1 MVKKGGDKKITGF
14 IFHGSSI
21 ITNLLKRK
29 GAIMRKECLIF
40 LSIVLTICFGIA
52 TFSSSSFAKEV
63 AYLSLAD
70 YTGPIAGLN
79 VPADIGLE
87 DYIKEINAKGGVD
100 GIKIKFIGIDTR
112 YDVARA
118 VSAYKRYR
126 RTKRL
131 LMVNSISTG
140 IGKAVARLIERDKR
154 AQLVPGDGE
163 FQAHLGR
170 NFIWGPAYQD
180 AFAASL
186 DWIMADW
193 KAKGKSGAPVVG
205 FVNWDNPYGREH
217 LRGGKEYA
225 EKLGIKLLPP
235 EFFPPGTLKHD
246 VYLTRLAK
254 AGAHYIHA
262 GGVDPT
268 PTNVIRDAYALGLT
282 KEIQMTCGYWGPT
295 ALGIGVHAEALE
307 GSVITSFFERGTDA
321 MKNKVPTDLWK
332 KYRGSLDK
340 YNEVYA
346 MGMVWGLTY
355 VAGLKEALEAVGY
368 EKLKAD
374 DMYKA
379 YQKITG
385 LERLGI
391 QGPCAYS
398 PTSRRGSLEVK
409 TYRVKNGKIIPITGW
424 RKAPDAVSLHK
435 F

>member
-1 MVKKGGDKKITGF
+1 
-14 IFHGSSI
+14 
-21 ITNLLKRK
+21 
-29 GAIMRKECLIF
+29 MRKERVLF
-40 LSIVLTICFGIA
+40 LSIGVTICLILAAFGSTSYA
-52 TFSSSSFAKEV
+52 EEKEV

-79 VPADIGLE
+79 VPADMGLE
-87 DYIKEINAKGGVD
+87 DYIKEINTKGGIE
-100 GIKIKFIGIDTR
+100 GIRIKFIGIDTR

-126 RTKRL
+126 RTQRL

-140 IGKAVARLIERDKR
+140 IGKALSRLIERDKR

-163 FQAHLGR
+163 FQAHIGR

-180 AFAASL
+180 AFAAMM
-186 DWIMADW
+186 DWVMDDW
-193 KAKGKSGAPVVG
+193 KAKGKSGVPVVG
-205 FVNWDNPYGREH
+205 YLSWDNPYGREP

-225 EKLGIKLLPP
+225 ESRGITMLPP

-246 VYLTRLAK
+246 VYLTRLAEG
-254 AGAHYIHA
+254 GAHYIYA

-282 KEIQMTCGYWGPT
+282 KEIQFLNGYWGPT
-295 ALGIGVHAEALE
+295 ALGIGIHAKALE
-307 GSVITSFFERGTDA
+307 GTAIVSFFQRGTDA
-321 MKNKVPTDLWK
+321 LNNRVPTDLWK

-340 YNEVYA
+340 FNEVYG
-346 MGMVWGLTY
+346 MGMSWGMTY
-355 VAGLKEALEAVGY
+355 VAGLKAALKAVGY

-379 YQKITG
+379 YQRITG
-385 LERLGI
+385 LDRAGV
-391 QGPCAYS
+391 QGPCAYA

-409 TYRVKNGKIIPITGW
+409 IYSVRSGKIIPITDW

>member
-1 MVKKGGDKKITGF
+1 MKKKR
-14 IFHGSSI
+14 
-21 ITNLLKRK
+21 LLFLVM
-29 GAIMRKECLIF
+29 A
-40 LSIVLTICFGIA
+40 LSICLSLGV
-52 TFSSSSFAKEV
+52 FSSACFAQEREV

-79 VPADIGLE
+79 VPADMGLE
-87 DYIKEINAKGGVD
+87 DYIKEVNGKGGVE
-100 GIKIKFIGIDTR
+100 GIRIKFIGIDTR

-126 RTKRL
+126 RAPKL

-140 IGKAVARLIERDKR
+140 IGKALARLIERDKR

-163 FQAHLGR
+163 FQAHIGR

-180 AFAASL
+180 AFAAMM
-186 DWIMADW
+186 DWVMDDW

-205 FVNWDNPYGREH
+205 YLSWDNPYGREP

-225 EKLGIKLLPP
+225 ESLGITMLPP

-246 VYLTRLAK
+246 VYLTRLAEG
-254 AGAHYIHA
+254 GAHYIYA

-282 KEIQMTCGYWGPT
+282 KRIQFLNGYWGPT
-295 ALGIGVHAEALE
+295 ALGIGIHAEALE
-307 GSVITSFFERGTDA
+307 GTAIVSFFQRGTDA
-321 MKNKVPTDLWK
+321 SNNRVPTDLWK

-340 YNEVYA
+340 FNEVYG
-346 MGMVWGLTY
+346 MGMSWGMTY
-355 VAGLKEALEAVGY
+355 VAGLKAALKAVGY

-374 DMYKA
+374 DMYNA
-379 YQKITG
+379 YQRITG
-385 LERLGI
+385 LDRAGV
-391 QGPCAYS
+391 QGPCAYA

-409 TYRVKNGKIIPITGW
+409 IYSVRSGKIVPITDW

>member
-1 MVKKGGDKKITGF
+1 
-14 IFHGSSI
+14 
-21 ITNLLKRK
+21 
-29 GAIMRKECLIF
+29 MRKERVLF
-40 LSIVLTICFGIA
+40 LSIVVTICLILAAFGS
-52 TFSSSSFAKEV
+52 TSFAKEREV
-63 AYLSLAD
+63 VYLSLAD

-79 VPADIGLE
+79 VPADMGLE
-87 DYIKEINAKGGVD
+87 DYIKEINAKGGIE

-126 RTKRL
+126 RTPRL

-140 IGKAVARLIERDKR
+140 IGKALSRLIERDKR

-163 FQAHLGR
+163 FQAHIGR

-180 AFAASL
+180 AFAAMM
-186 DWIMADW
+186 DWVMDDW
-193 KAKGKSGAPVVG
+193 KAKGRSGAPVVG
-205 FVNWDNPYGREH
+205 YLSWDNPYGREP

-225 EKLGIKLLPP
+225 ESLGITILPP

-246 VYLTRLAK
+246 VYLTRLAEG
-254 AGAHYIHA
+254 GAHYIYA

-282 KEIQMTCGYWGPT
+282 KKIQFLNGYWGPT
-295 ALGIGVHAEALE
+295 ALGIGIHAKALE
-307 GSVITSFFERGTDA
+307 GTAIVSFFQRGTDA
-321 MKNKVPTDLWK
+321 LNNRVPTDLWK

-340 YNEVYA
+340 FNEVYG
-346 MGMVWGLTY
+346 MGMSWGMTF
-355 VAGLKEALEAVGY
+355 VAGAKAALKAVGY

-379 YQKITG
+379 YQRITG
-385 LERLGI
+385 LERAGV
-391 QGPCAYS
+391 QGPCAYA
-398 PTSRRGSLEVK
+398 PTSRRGSLEV
-409 TYRVKNGKIIPITGW
+409 TIYSVRSGKIVPITDW

>member
-1 MVKKGGDKKITGF
+1 M
-14 IFHGSSI
+14 
-21 ITNLLKRK
+21 RK
-29 GAIMRKECLIF
+29 GCVIILVLMLITCLSVAI
-40 LSIVLTICFGIA
+40 LS
-52 TFSSSSFAKEV
+52 SPSFAKEQV
-63 AYLSLAD
+63 VVYLSLAD

-79 VPADIGLE
+79 VPADMGLE

-100 GIKIKFIGIDTR
+100 GVKIDFIGIDTR

-126 RTKRL
+126 RTPRL

-140 IGKAVARLIERDKR
+140 IGKALARLIDRDKR

-180 AFAASL
+180 AFAATL
-186 DWIMADW
+186 DWIMDDW

-205 FVNWDNPYGREH
+205 YLSWDNPYGREH

-225 EKLGIKLLPP
+225 ESLGIKFLPP

-246 VYLTRLAK
+246 VYLTRLAN

-282 KEIQMTCGYWGPT
+282 KKIQMTADYWGPT

-307 GSVITSFFERGTDA
+307 GTTITSFYQRGTDA
-321 MKNKVPTDLWK
+321 RQNKIPTEMWK

-346 MGMVWGLTY
+346 MGMSWGITY
-355 VAGLKEALEAVGY
+355 VAGLKAALKAVGY
-368 EKLKAD
+368 DKLKAD
-374 DMYKA
+374 DMYQA
-379 YQKITG
+379 YQRITG
-385 LERLGI
+385 LDRLGI

-409 TYRVKNGKIIPITGW
+409 IYRVKNGESVPITGW